1 MNFKAQM
8 EADLDVFTNPDE
20 FGVVA
25 TYNGADINGQFM
37 EKFDE
42 AVQTFYKVFWGKYD
56 DLSSVSNGDTIVID
70 GTTYGVTDFDIDDMK
85 HSVAL
90 YLNKDIG

>member
-1 MNFKAQM
+1 MNLKEQM

-25 TYNGADINGQFM
+25 AYNGVEINGQFM

-42 AVQTFYKVFWGKYD
+42 TADTFYKVFWGKYA
-56 DLSSVSNGDTIVID
+56 DLSSVSKGDAITIN
-70 GTTYGVTDFDIDDMK
+70 GTTYGVVDFDIDDFK

-90 YLNKDIG
+90 YLNKEL